1 MCWWLAFSQA
11 RRASKA
17 GAWIVIWWVMVCAG
31 LANFLSRFL
40 MFSGIR
46 GIRVP
51 ERIEPFLAYVPT
63 AVMSAMIADAIL
75 GSTDAAMGEV
85 IVRCAVGALALI
97 TALLFRSVLLT
108 IIVGLLAYQWLL

>member
-1 MCWWLAFSQA
+1 M
-11 RRASKA
+11 
-17 GAWIVIWWVMVCAG
+17 IWWVMVCAG

-51 ERIEPFLAYVPT
+51 EKIEPFLAYVPT
-63 AVMSAMIADAIL
+63 AVMSAMIADAML
-75 GSTDAAMGEV
+75 GSTDAAMDEV
-85 IVRCAVGALALI
+85 IVRCGVGLLALI
-97 TALLFRSVLLT
+97 TALIFRSVLLT

>member
-1 MCWWLAFSQA
+1 
-11 RRASKA
+11 
-17 GAWIVIWWVMVCAG
+17 
-31 LANFLSRFL
+31 

-51 ERIEPFLAYVPT
+51 EKIESFLAYVPT
-63 AVMSAMIADAIL
+63 AVMSAMIADAML

>member
-1 MCWWLAFSQA
+1 M
-11 RRASKA
+11 
-17 GAWIVIWWVMVCAG
+17 IWWVMVCAG

-75 GSTDAAMGEV
+75 GSTDAVMGEV
-85 IVRCAVGALALI
+85 VVRCAVGALALI
-97 TALLFRSVLLT
+97 TALLFRAVLLT

>member
-1 MCWWLAFSQA
+1 
-11 RRASKA
+11 
-17 GAWIVIWWVMVCAG
+17 
-31 LANFLSRFL
+31 

-97 TALLFRSVLLT
+97 TVLLFRSVLLT

>member
-1 MCWWLAFSQA
+1 
-11 RRASKA
+11 
-17 GAWIVIWWVMVCAG
+17 
-31 LANFLSRFL
+31 

-97 TALLFRSVLLT
+97 TALLFRSVLFT
-108 IIVGLLAYQWLL
+108 IIVGLLACQWLL

>member
-1 MCWWLAFSQA
+1 M
-11 RRASKA
+11 
-17 GAWIVIWWVMVCAG
+17 
-31 LANFLSRFL
+31 
-40 MFSGIR
+40 
-46 GIRVP
+46 P

>member
-1 MCWWLAFSQA
+1 
-11 RRASKA
+11 
-17 GAWIVIWWVMVCAG
+17 
-31 LANFLSRFL
+31 

-51 ERIEPFLAYVPT
+51 ETIEPFLAYVPT
-63 AVMSAMIADAIL
+63 AVMSAMIADAML
-75 GSTDAAMGEV
+75 GNADAALDEV

-97 TALLFRSVLLT
+97 TALIFRSVLLT

>member
-1 MCWWLAFSQA
+1 M
-11 RRASKA
+11 
-17 GAWIVIWWVMVCAG
+17 IWWVMVCAG

-51 ERIEPFLAYVPT
+51 ERIEPFLAYVPS
-63 AVMSAMIADAIL
+63 AVMSATIADAIL
-75 GSTDAAMGEV
+75 GITDAAMGAV

-97 TALLFRSVLLT
+97 TVLLFRSVLLT

>member
-1 MCWWLAFSQA
+1 M
-11 RRASKA
+11 
-17 GAWIVIWWVMVCAG
+17 IWWVMVCAG

-40 MFSGIR
+40 IFSGIR

-85 IVRCAVGALALI
+85 IVRCVVGALALI
-97 TALLFRSVLLT
+97 SALLFRSVLLT